1 MRTWTDHRGVTRPT
15 PTIVGRL
22 KFRIPLHAA
31 LRAFVMHRDG
41 FRCVECGAR
50 GIDVPPNYDGRHAIG
65 AEGAA
70 RVLVA
75 DHIVSRRNGGTHHPD
90 NLRALCEL
98 CNAAKAGLIDAKGA
112 TPP

>member
-1 MRTWTDHRGVTRPT
+1 MRTWTDHLGVARPT

-41 FRCVECGAR
+41 FRCVGCGVQ
-50 GIDVPPNYDGRHAIG
+50 GVDVPPDYDGRHVIG
-65 AEGAA
+65 APGAA

-75 DHIVSRRNGGTHHPD
+75 DHIVSRRNGGSHHPD
-90 NLRALCEL
+90 NLQTLCEP
-98 CNAAKAGLIDAKGA
+98 CNAAKAGLVDAKGG
-112 TPP
+112 PP